1 MYISVKK
8 NWLYV
13 LLILF
18 IVSLACFLIW
28 YVYISLHNPIR
39 VTLKS
44 TNPLLKNVRLNKDLV
59 TKALEKYQYTV
70 IKNTYFIKRP
80 TAERYKKITII
91 LVPEEQPRF
100 AYKTEDKLFSG
111 SSSIEAL
118 GELTI
123 KLYLSE
129 EYIKKWY
136 AKKDISYLQRMI
148 NRLFIL
154 ELYVNSPQYKA
165 LIRHTSGMPSIQ
177 NLGNQPPKEYIVIN
191 Q

>member
-1 MYISVKK
+1 MYIQIKK

-13 LLILF
+13 ILTLFAILLT
-18 IVSLACFLIW
+18 CFLIW
-28 YVYISLHNPIR
+28 YVYVSFHNPIQ

-44 TNPLLKNVRLNKDLV
+44 TNPLLRNITLNKNLV
-59 TKALEKYQYTV
+59 TNALEKYQYTV

-165 LIRHTSGMPSIQ
+165 LIRRTSGMPSIQ
-177 NLGNQPPKEYIVIN
+177 NLGNQPPKEYIVIK